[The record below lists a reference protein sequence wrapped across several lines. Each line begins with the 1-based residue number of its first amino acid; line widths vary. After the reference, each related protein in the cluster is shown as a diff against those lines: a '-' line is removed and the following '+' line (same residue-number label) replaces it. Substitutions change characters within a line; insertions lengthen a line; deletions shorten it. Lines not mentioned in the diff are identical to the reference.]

1 MAHLALNLITEG
13 LEPKKE
19 GGRGQGEADPSEVL
33 GRQVRTVPAMGPP
46 YAGVSVPPAG
56 HPHRHR
62 ARGPLI
68 DHLVN
73 LVMLLS
79 RVFFES
85 VSSLLHTMSLH
96 PDTYSRPSSRS
107 PCPAPTV

>member
-68 DHLVN
+68 RCWSLCLWSLRGQWAKVDWRGT
-73 LVMLLS
+73 MLPGQGCD
-79 RVFFES
+79 VGW
-85 VSSLLHTMSLH
+85 
-96 PDTYSRPSSRS
+96 PS
-107 PCPAPTV
+107 PATAG